1 MTIAEVVL
9 TRGRYFLVVRGVYVA
24 METDTCRDSSY
35 DGPMWTRDTLRL
47 AAADINAETF
57 DSARERTKK
66 KGNEGNK

>member
-24 METDTCRDSSY
+24 METDTCHDSAY

-47 AAADINAETF
+47 AAADINAGTF
-57 DSARERTKK
+57 GSARERA
-66 KGNEGNK
+66 KGKGGQ